1 MYGIID
7 YDSNLT
13 KEDLFSKLGIE
24 VNVDAENPIGFYLF
38 SDNSVTI
45 DNLII
50 CLDGVVYNSDKL
62 NDLLNKTLDELD
74 EDNIIKESMENL
86 FENPDDC
93 QLVANLSYY
102 YYKLTDDLLTTISTV
117 GSIIDGDYVIVAF
130 DGENLAITRDEIGVK
145 PLFCGFNSENNVKGF
160 SQDKKTL
167 WKLGV
172 DDEDIY
178 DLRPGDILYNWGLY
192 ENKDSII
199 SKAIDMDLANYKEIY
214 GDYDK
219 FLETKEDYDVY
230 KDLIFANL
238 IESVYKRV
246 KGHDRVGLIF
256 SGGVDSSILAV
267 ILKEIANQRMELIN
281 EIDNNGDLEDND
293 NIRPL
298 SIKLY
303 AVGLENSQDIK
314 MSRKIADELDLEL
327 EEIIINED
335 IIARYTKDVLTA
347 IEDANIMKL
356 GVGMTMFIAS
366 KFIAE
371 EGCKL
376 AISGQGADELFGGY
390 NRYLKHFEDNT
401 LSDAYFDL
409 DSEIRHDI
417 ENMYHVN
424 LERDYAVCAINDV
437 ELRLP
442 FLDKN
447 LVNLALNCP
456 ANYKIKNSEDI
467 LRKHILRDVAR
478 EFDLPDYICD
488 RPKKAAQYGSGINK
502 ILKKKVLRGF
512 GIEEFVESLKN

>member
-1 MYGIID
+1 LMYGIID
-7 YDSNLT
+7 YEGNLN
-13 KEDLFSKLGIE
+13 KEDLSSKFGIE
-24 VNVDAENPIGFYLF
+24 LDINNENIDEDMDNENPIGFYLL
-38 SDNSVTI
+38 SDNTVTI

-50 CLDGVVYNSDKL
+50 SFDGVIYNSVKL
-62 NDLLNKTLDELD
+62 GDLLDKTIEAGDFEYI
-74 EDNIIKESMENL
+74 EKL
-86 FENPDDC
+86 FENHDDC
-93 QLVANLSYY
+93 QLIANLTYY
-102 YYKLTDDLLTTISTV
+102 YYKLTDDLLTAISTV
-117 GSIIDGDYVIVAF
+117 ESIIDGDYVIVAF

-172 DDEDIY
+172 KDENIY

-192 ENKDSII
+192 ENKESII
-199 SKAIDMDLANYKEIY
+199 NKALNMDLTNYKEMY
-214 GDYDK
+214 GDYNK
-219 FLETKEDYDVY
+219 FLETKEDYEVY

-246 KGHDRVGLIF
+246 NGKDKVGLIF

-267 ILKEIANQRMELIN
+267 ILKEIAIQRMELIN
-281 EIDNNGDLEDND
+281 EGTDIN
-293 NIRPL
+293 PL
-298 SIKLY
+298 NIKLF

-314 MSRKIADELDLEL
+314 MSRRIADELDLEL

-335 IIARYTKDVLTA
+335 IIARYTKDVLYA
-347 IEDANIMKL
+347 IEEANIMKL

-366 KFIAE
+366 KFMAE
-371 EGCKL
+371 EGYDL

-390 NRYLKHFEDNT
+390 NRYLKHFENNT

-424 LERDYAVCAINDV
+424 LERDYAVCAINGV

-447 LVNLALNCP
+447 LVNLAMNCP
-456 ANYKIKNSEDI
+456 ANYKIKDSEDI

-478 EFDLPDYICD
+478 EFGLPDYICD

-502 ILKKKVLRGF
+502 ILKKKVLKGF
-512 GIEEFVESLKN
+512 